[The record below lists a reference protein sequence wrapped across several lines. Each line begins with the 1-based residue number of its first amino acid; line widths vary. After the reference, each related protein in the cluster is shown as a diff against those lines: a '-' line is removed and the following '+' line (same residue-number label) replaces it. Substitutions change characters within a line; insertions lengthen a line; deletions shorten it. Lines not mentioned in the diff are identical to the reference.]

1 MGIDVRLPAFAK
13 TAAFIQITALLL
25 LQFYSVAPL
34 FSRNF
39 VSYAR
44 VMRCT
49 GDHAKCGCSPER
61 IAAHTCCCY
70 QSKRLGFLPPPAGGS
85 IASAQEGTSAAH
97 MDADHCD
104 FEKPGKSSCCTKGA
118 NRKAL
123 LAHDDHGRLL
133 PSICSVPCGG
143 DPAFTSVSLE
153 KIKFLRSTILH
164 VAPVE
169 IMTAYLPSPNSAYKG
184 RFPEPPTPPPR
195 IPTVS

>member
-13 TAAFIQITALLL
+13 TAAFIQLTALML
-25 LQFYSVAPL
+25 LQIYSVAPV
-34 FSRNF
+34 FSRNLI
-39 VSYAR
+39 SYAR

-70 QSKRLGFLPPPAGGS
+70 QSKRLGFFTPPAGGS
-85 IASAQEGTSAAH
+85 IAGAQEETSAAH

-104 FEKPGKSSCCTKGA
+104 FEKPVKLSCCTKGA
-118 NRKAL
+118 NRNARF
-123 LAHDDHGRLL
+123 AQDDHGRPL
-133 PSICSVPCGG
+133 PCICSVPCGG

-153 KIKFLRSTILH
+153 KLKFLRPSILP

-169 IMTAYLPSPNSAYKG
+169 IMTAYLPSSNTVYQG

-195 IPTVS
+195 NPTFS